1 MAKAKAIRRMR
12 APANLPHHFEAL
24 RIARLTPA
32 FARLMGTISPA
43 ATKVPSMMS
52 MLEKRLLF
60 NLARN
65 HYAGEGIIID
75 AGIFLGASTVCF
87 GDGIRKNAQAAAI
100 GARWAKPII
109 ALERGIINPGM
120 PAFFKR
126 HGVEGM
132 GEPGDSFGPT
142 LERNIAQV
150 AELVDLRLGDILET
164 AADITSPVEIL
175 FLDVLKLPEIS
186 RFAIRQFFPR
196 LIPGRSIVIQ
206 QDYFIDLL
214 PFIRTD
220 QEFFAEYFTYI
231 GEVCSTALFLCVK
244 AIPESEIERLE
255 AGILPEEQERMA
267 SIAMQRSAD
276 PARRFMLALSKVRLI
291 RQLYGNPRAQD
302 YLRFVKKEFPG
313 EVVTHL
319 PRLREALAAI
329 ERLCGVALPSKGS
342 YAPNK
347 LMPQCDQVPV
357 AAVSSP

>member
-1 MAKAKAIRRMR
+1 MVKQKTSRRVR
-12 APANLPHHFEAL
+12 EPAELPRHFEAL
-24 RIARLTPA
+24 RIARLAPA

-65 HYAGEGIIID
+65 YYVGEGIIID

-87 GDGIRKNAQAAAI
+87 GEGIRKNPLAAAI
-100 GARWAKPII
+100 CARWAKPIV
-109 ALERGIINPGM
+109 ALELGIINPGM

-126 HGVEGM
+126 HDVAGM
-132 GEPGDSFGPT
+132 GEPGESFSPT
-142 LERNIAQV
+142 LERNIRSV
-150 AELVDLRLGDILET
+150 ADLVELRLGDIRET
-164 AADITSPVEIL
+164 AADIASPIEIL

-231 GEVCSTALFLCVK
+231 GEVCSTALFLCIK

-255 AGILPEEQERMA
+255 AGISSEEQERMA
-267 SIAMQRSAD
+267 SVAMQRSAD
-276 PARRFMLALSKVRLI
+276 PARRYMMAISKVRLM
-291 RQLYGNPRAQD
+291 RQLYGNESAQD
-302 YLRFVKKEFPG
+302 YLRLVKKEFPDQ
-313 EVVTHL
+313 VSSHL
-319 PRLREALAAI
+319 PRLKDALTSI
-329 ERLCGVALPSKGS
+329 ERLCHIKS
-342 YAPNK
+342 
-347 LMPQCDQVPV
+347 
-357 AAVSSP
+357 